1 LERYSADERPNSGWV
16 HVSLLSPG
24 YGKNRKEILS
34 YVKNPQTGK
43 FEYVPGLTVTP

>member
-1 LERYSADERPNSGWV
+1 MNHNYPRLACLASP
-16 HVSLLSPG
+16 PG

-43 FEYVPGLTVTP
+43 FEYVSGLVETVDGTAG